1 LNYASKKHVEQTIA
15 DSLQPYHLTEDFYH
29 LQNSFLLFIAEK

>member
-1 LNYASKKHVEQTIA
+1 VQKVITNA
-15 DSLQPYHLTEDFYH
+15 LQPYHLTEDMYH